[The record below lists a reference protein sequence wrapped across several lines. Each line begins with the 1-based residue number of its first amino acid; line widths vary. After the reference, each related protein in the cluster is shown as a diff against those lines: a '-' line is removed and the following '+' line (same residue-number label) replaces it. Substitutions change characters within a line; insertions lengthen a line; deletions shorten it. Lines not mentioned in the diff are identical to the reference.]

1 MKLRTAPMLIG
12 AALIFCAEARAKE
25 TETLGPVEIKSLSVS
40 ADGSPGNFTV
50 IDSRMQETATAAVI
64 GGLIGAGINSA
75 INKEED
81 DQKAER
87 FVEAAEA
94 VDIQA
99 LVTASII
106 ETLEARDFP
115 LADPSSHKL
124 EIEIKDWGLTRIS
137 FREPEASVFL
147 TVRVVLN
154 KDRTVFWDT
163 HVKESG
169 ASKELL
175 ADITPEEF
183 SEQITALARKTG
195 KRIAYEIIYR

>member
-1 MKLRTAPMLIG
+1 MKLRMAPMLIG
-12 AALIFCAEARAKE
+12 AALMFCAEAQAKE
-25 TETLGPVEIKSLSVS
+25 TERLGPVEIKSLSVS
-40 ADGSPGNFTV
+40 SEDSPGNFTV
-50 IDSRMQETATAAVI
+50 IDSRMQETATAAVL

-75 INKEED
+75 INKDED

-94 VDIQA
+94 VDVKA

-115 LADPSSHKL
+115 LSDPSSHKL
-124 EIEIKDWGLTRIS
+124 AIEIKDWGLTRIS
-137 FREPEASVFL
+137 FREPQASVFL

-154 KDRTVFWDT
+154 QDRKVIWDS

-183 SEQITALARKTG
+183 SDQITALARKTG

>member
-1 MKLRTAPMLIG
+1 MAPMLIG
-12 AALIFCAEARAKE
+12 AALVFCAHAEAKE

-40 ADGSPGNFTV
+40 ADESAGNFTV
-50 IDSRMQETATAAVI
+50 IDSRMQETATAAVL

-75 INKEED
+75 INKDED
-81 DQKAER
+81 DRKAER
-87 FVEAAEA
+87 FAEAAKA

-124 EIEIKDWGLTRIS
+124 AIEIKDWGLTRIS

-175 ADITPEEF
+175 VDITPEEF

>member
-1 MKLRTAPMLIG
+1 MLIG
-12 AALIFCAEARAKE
+12 AALAFCAPAEAKE

-40 ADGSPGNFTV
+40 ADGSGGNFTV

-64 GGLIGAGINSA
+64 AGLIGAGINSA

-81 DQKAER
+81 DSKAER

-94 VDIQA
+94 VDIEA
-99 LVTASII
+99 LVTASIV

-115 LADPSSHKL
+115 MADPSSHKL
-124 EIEIKDWGLTRIS
+124 TIEIKDWGLTRIS
-137 FREPEASVFL
+137 FREPQASVFL
-147 TVRVVLN
+147 TVRVVLK
-154 KDRTVFWDT
+154 KDLTVFWDT

-195 KRIAYEIIYR
+195 KRVAFEIIYR